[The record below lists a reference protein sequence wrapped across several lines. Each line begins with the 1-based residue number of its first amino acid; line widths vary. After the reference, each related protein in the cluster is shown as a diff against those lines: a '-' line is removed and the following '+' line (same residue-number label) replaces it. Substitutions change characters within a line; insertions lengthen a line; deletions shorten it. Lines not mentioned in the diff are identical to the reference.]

1 MILAPGLQAVLKVT
15 GEPATL
21 LPVAPR
27 CENSLMY
34 YYAAVGGHQQKMWIR
49 ESDFENTPSRPKILF
64 NRRSPDLIVVDNFLK
79 EPDTIRQFAL
89 DQQFSE
95 SPSFYKG
102 KRTGESFLWPGLKE
116 EFERLL
122 KRSISNWTTAG
133 AANGCFQITGHND
146 QLVWHSDAQTNAAA
160 IYLTPNAPV
169 GSGTSFWRSKITG
182 CRRPP
187 NHPLEAGR
195 FTADDMAKATDE
207 TYNQETILSPEPWEL
222 VDRVGAVYNRLVM
235 WDAKMIHSASSY
247 TGIMG
252 QKPEDSRLVQLFFF
266 ECT

>member
-89 DQQFSE
+89 QT
-95 SPSFYKG
+95 Y
-102 KRTGESFLWPGLKE
+102 
-116 EFERLL
+116 LL
-122 KRSISNWTTAG
+122 
-133 AANGCFQITGHND
+133 
-146 QLVWHSDAQTNAAA
+146 
-160 IYLTPNAPV
+160 
-169 GSGTSFWRSKITG
+169 
-182 CRRPP
+182 
-187 NHPLEAGR
+187 
-195 FTADDMAKATDE
+195 
-207 TYNQETILSPEPWEL
+207 
-222 VDRVGAVYNRLVM
+222 
-235 WDAKMIHSASSY
+235 
-247 TGIMG
+247 
-252 QKPEDSRLVQLFFF
+252 
-266 ECT
+266 